1 MDWADRLVQA
11 HKLPADYAE
20 IALDGA
26 LPLVKRVMRVREISG
41 RPVIVGING
50 AQGAG
55 KTTFALFLAHWLEW
69 EMELTTVCL
78 SLDDMYLRKSEREKH
93 AQEVHPLFRTRGV
106 PGTHDVRLAQR
117 TLDALTNPD
126 QKETIALPAF
136 DKGRD
141 DRAPEESWPLVD
153 APVDVVLFEGWCV
166 GARPQPAPSLFVP
179 VNKLEVEEDRGG
191 IWRREVN
198 ERLRTDYAELFRRI
212 DLLIMLRVPSFEKVF
227 EWRALQER
235 KLREDLLE
243 ESSRSPTRL
252 GQTPG
257 ELARFIQHYERLTRH
272 MLETMPDYSDAV
284 IDMDD
289 EHRMTSLVWPKRP
302 A

>member
-1 MDWADRLVQA
+1 MDWVDRLVQA
-11 HKLPADYAE
+11 HELPADYAE
-20 IALDGA
+20 IAQDFV

-55 KTTFALFLAHWLEW
+55 KTTFALFLAHWLER
-69 EMELTTVCL
+69 ELELATVCL
-78 SLDDMYLRKSEREKH
+78 SLDDVYLRESERKKL

-126 QKETIALPAF
+126 RKETIALPAF
-136 DKGRD
+136 DKGGD

-153 APVDVVLFEGWCV
+153 TPVDVVLFEGWCV
-166 GARPQPAPSLFVP
+166 GVRPQPAHSLVVA
-179 VNKLEVEEDRGG
+179 VNKLEAEEDREGA
-191 IWRREVN
+191 WRREVN
-198 ERLRTDYAELFRRI
+198 ERLKTDYAELFRRL
-212 DLLIMLRVPSFEKVF
+212 DLLIMLRVSSFERIF

-235 KLREDLLE
+235 KLREGLLE
-243 ESSRSPTRL
+243 ESSRSPTKL

-272 MLETMPDYSDAV
+272 MLETMPAYSDAI
-284 IDMDD
+284 IDIDD
-289 EHRMTSLVWPKRP
+289 QHRMTSLVWPKWP